1 LQFNILNDILIIM
14 KQPLKKDNEFI
25 INAQIIIDGSQHE
38 IKPIKVVTPD
48 STPKSFYNTVK
59 NDLMDAYK
67 KLYPNAS
74 IAIVILPS

>member
-1 LQFNILNDILIIM
+1 M

-48 STPKSFYNTVK
+48 SNPKGSYNTVK
-59 NDLMDAYK
+59 TNLMDAYK
-67 KLYPNAS
+67 KLYPNSS
-74 IAIVILPS
+74 IAIVMLPS